1 MYVKF
6 VVDKLATAIMMK
18 GFLKEFST
26 KSVDIEM
33 VVEDGDSK
41 FNIMTWVEEI
51 SDVERLMKMLEDM

>member
-6 VVDKLATAIMMK
+6 VVDKLSAAIMMK
-18 GFLKEFST
+18 GFLKEFGT

-41 FNIMTWVEEI
+41 FNITAWVDEI